1 MLTRQVNK
9 RIMQNTVLL
18 GCQQQRLFSAVDRLD
33 KMELTIRTPYR
44 TIFANYAD
52 FQRIIVQTQE
62 GQMTIGNRTYP
73 RVYLLPPSQM
83 HVRGLSQGT
92 QPGKNTETATGDFVH
107 TGGWMHVHA

>member
-9 RIMQNTVLL
+9 RIMQNQVLL
-18 GCQQQRLFSAVDRLD
+18 GCQQARLFSNVERMD

-52 FQRIIVQTQE
+52 FLRIIVQTAD

-73 RVYLLPPSQM
+73 RVYLLPPS
-83 HVRGLSQGT
+83 
-92 QPGKNTETATGDFVH
+92 
-107 TGGWMHVHA
+107 